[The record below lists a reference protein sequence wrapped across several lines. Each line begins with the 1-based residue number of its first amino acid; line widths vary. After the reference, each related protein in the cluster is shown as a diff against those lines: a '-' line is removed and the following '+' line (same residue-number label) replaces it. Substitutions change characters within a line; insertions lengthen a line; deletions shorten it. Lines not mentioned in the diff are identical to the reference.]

1 MVIPRPDF
9 AGAIAHAI
17 ARLRAE
23 LSPALTYHS
32 LWHTQQD
39 VMPAAVRLARLS
51 HVPEEEIR
59 LLEVAAAY
67 HDIGL
72 IYQHEEHEVIGAQ
85 IAAQTLPQFGFGP
98 AHIDRIVS
106 LILATRLPQ
115 SPQSPLEEFLAD
127 ADLDALGREDFHT
140 RSHDLW
146 QEMLTRGQP
155 FTWHEWC
162 RVQLRFLKK
171 HSYFT
176 PAARALRDAG
186 KQQHIAA
193 LEQELQEEENISGQP
208 S

>member
-1 MVIPRPDF
+1 MGIPQPDF
-9 AGAIAHAI
+9 VGAIAHAV
-17 ARLRAE
+17 ARLQAE
-23 LSPALTYHS
+23 LPPVLTYHS

-39 VMPAAVRLARLS
+39 VMPAVVRLARLS
-51 HVPEEEIR
+51 HVAEEKIR

-85 IAAQTLPQFGFGP
+85 IAAQTLPQFGFSP
-98 AHIDRIVS
+98 SHIDRIVG

-127 ADLDALGREDFHT
+127 ADLDVLGREDFSS
-140 RSHDLW
+140 RSHALW

-155 FTWHEWC
+155 FTWREWC
-162 RVQLRFLKK
+162 QVQLRFLKQ
-171 HSYFT
+171 HAYFT
-176 PAARALRDAG
+176 PAAQALRDAG

-193 LEQELQEEENISGQP
+193 LEQELQGEADIA
-208 S
+208 